1 MPAQTDSSH
10 PPRKMTYI
18 YVYWDDSNVFISAK
32 DVTMEKEG
40 EETRP
45 REDSFCQPGESGPQ
59 SKKCQS
65 SRFNSPTTP
74 ETVAEDGAG
83 GGVITALRPHQG
95 RWGAASP
102 RHDASVGYAQ

>member
-59 SKKCQS
+59 SKVSEQLVQ
-65 SRFNSPTTP
+65 FPHNSG
-74 ETVAEDGAG
+74 DCG
-83 GGVITALRPHQG
+83 
-95 RWGAASP
+95 
-102 RHDASVGYAQ
+102 